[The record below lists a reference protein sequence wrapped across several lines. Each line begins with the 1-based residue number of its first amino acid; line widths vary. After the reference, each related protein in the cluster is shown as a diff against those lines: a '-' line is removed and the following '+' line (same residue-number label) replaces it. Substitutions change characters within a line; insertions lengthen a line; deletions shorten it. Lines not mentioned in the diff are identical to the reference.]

1 MSNCICLVCYTD
13 GASRTLAASTALATL
28 AAITLRLLKQ
38 EESSARTPLKTFC
51 KLVTETKQSVS
62 QKEKK

>member
-1 MSNCICLVCYTD
+1 MD